1 MENKQGH
8 SLSGRGEMTW
18 VLNQDLGLNSPDV
31 NDLVA
36 QLLSHVQL
44 FEAPWTAACQASC
57 PSQSPEV
64 CPSSCPLHWWCHP
77 AISSSDAVFS
87 FCLQSFP
94 ASAKYYVVLC
104 HGENK
109 GSTAM
114 WTGMGR
120 ISKVLSG
127 EIKSLEECRQTLY
140 KMINRQNWVTLALG
154 IQTKVVAAV

>member
-57 PSQSPEV
+57 PSLSPRV
-64 CPSSCPLHWWCHP
+64 CSNSCPLSW
-77 AISSSDAVFS
+77 
-87 FCLQSFP
+87 
-94 ASAKYYVVLC
+94 
-104 HGENK
+104 
-109 GSTAM
+109 
-114 WTGMGR
+114 
-120 ISKVLSG
+120 
-127 EIKSLEECRQTLY
+127 
-140 KMINRQNWVTLALG
+140 
-154 IQTKVVAAV
+154 